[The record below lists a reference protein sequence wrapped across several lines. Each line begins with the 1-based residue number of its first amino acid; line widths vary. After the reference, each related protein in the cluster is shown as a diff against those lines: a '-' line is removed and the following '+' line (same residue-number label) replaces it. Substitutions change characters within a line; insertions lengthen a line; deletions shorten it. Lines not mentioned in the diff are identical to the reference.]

1 MEISVPSGLQA
12 SPGRNTERP
21 QMRKIMYVRDPVHG
35 SIRLSQ
41 LQEELLKTV
50 EVQRL
55 SFIHQLGTTFQ
66 CYPGA
71 HGMRLAHAVGVSHL
85 AGVIATHLSSQGLP
99 CMDSPDDL
107 TNLVQAA
114 GMLHDI
120 GHTPW
125 SHTLEPLYTQIHGVD
140 HMGLVA
146 DMVTGRTLMTVPG
159 AGRIPEI
166 LKSWRVDPEKVADLV
181 RNSYPGHPFVQQV
194 IFGEVDAD
202 MLDYLQRDFHFTGV
216 AYGHIEADR
225 IISTMTVR
233 DHRLVFQIKG
243 LDAVRDFLLA
253 RFHMYSSV
261 YLHRKTRIVDQML
274 LAATRRSVLEL
285 NELTDFHFMS
295 DDQLLSYLADQSS
308 DPWVRE
314 MAWRVKFRQGLFTQV
329 FSIGALA
336 RSARHAGF
344 LAELLSHGGTPGET
358 ALALSRRIASESG
371 VDSRY
376 IIVDLPVEAV
386 KASEERFQKLDIRF
400 VDTREKIVSIEE
412 VDPAFSRY
420 LGEMKPNR
428 SLITVNCAPEYK
440 DRVSS
445 ACEKLFRDSVMPLFT
460 GEDQESSPSR

>member
-1 MEISVPSGLQA
+1 
-12 SPGRNTERP
+12 
-21 QMRKIMYVRDPVHG
+21 MRKTMYVRDPVHG

-85 AGVIATHLSSQGLP
+85 AGVIASHLSSQDLP
-99 CMDSPDDL
+99 CLESPDEF

-125 SHTLEPLYTQIHGVD
+125 SHTLEPLYSEIHGMD
-140 HMGLVA
+140 HMDLVA
-146 DMVTGRTLMTVPG
+146 DMVTGRTRMTVPG

-166 LKSWRVDPEKVADLV
+166 LNSWRVDPGMVADLV
-181 RNSYPGHPFVQQV
+181 RNRYPGKTFVQQV

-233 DHRLVFQIKG
+233 ENRLVFQIKG

-274 LAATRRSVLEL
+274 LAAARRSVLEL
-285 NELTDFHFMS
+285 GEMKDFHFMS
-295 DDQLLSYLADQSS
+295 DDQLLSCLADQSK

-314 MAWRVKFRQGLFTQV
+314 MAWRVKYRQGLFTQV

-344 LAELLSHGGTPGET
+344 LAELLSHGRTPSEMART
-358 ALALSRRIASESG
+358 LAQRIASESG

-386 KASEERFQKLDIRF
+386 KTSEERFQRIDIRF
-400 VDTREKIVSIEE
+400 VDTGEKVLSIEDA
-412 VDPAFSRY
+412 DPAFARY

-428 SLITVNCAPEYK
+428 SLVTVNCAPEY
-440 DRVSS
+440 RAVVAS

-460 GEDQESSPSR
+460 GEDQVSSPSR

>member
-1 MEISVPSGLQA
+1 
-12 SPGRNTERP
+12 
-21 QMRKIMYVRDPVHG
+21 MYVRDPVHG
-35 SIRLSQ
+35 SIKLSR

-85 AGVIATHLSSQGLP
+85 AGVIAGHLAGQNIPANPSDAGET
-99 CMDSPDDL
+99 MM
-107 TNLVQAA
+107 LVQAA

-125 SHTLEPLYTQIHGVD
+125 SHTLEPLYAEMYGAD
-140 HMGLVA
+140 HMDLVA
-146 DMVTGRTLMTVPG
+146 DLVTGRKVMSIDG
-159 AGRIPEI
+159 AGRIPDI
-166 LKSWRVDPEKVADLV
+166 LEKWGVDPCRVADLV
-181 RNSYPGHPFVQQV
+181 QNRFPGPAYIQQM

-233 DHRLVFQIKG
+233 DGRLVFQLKG

-285 NELTDFHFMS
+285 GEIPGFHFMT
-295 DDQLLSYLADQSS
+295 DDELLSRLQSES
-308 DPWVRE
+308 TDPWVRE

-336 RSARHAGF
+336 SSDRHAGF
-344 LAELLSHGGTPGET
+344 MAGILTGTPRGT
-358 ALALSRRIASESG
+358 ATTLASRIAAESG
-371 VDSRY
+371 VDQRY

-386 KASEERFQKLDIRF
+386 KTSEERFQRLDIRF
-400 VDTREKIVSIEE
+400 EGAGKGLESIES
-412 VDPAFSRY
+412 VDPAFARY
-420 LGEMKPNR
+420 LAEMKPNR
-428 SLITVNCAPEYK
+428 SLITVCCAPEYRE
-440 DRVSS
+440 RVASS
-445 ACEKLFRDSVMPLFT
+445 CEKLFRDSVMPLFT
-460 GEDQESSPSR
+460 GEDQEFSPSR

>member
-1 MEISVPSGLQA
+1 MG
-12 SPGRNTERP
+12 
-21 QMRKIMYVRDPVHG
+21 KIMYVRDPVHG
-35 SIRLSQ
+35 SIKLSK

-85 AGVIATHLSSQGLP
+85 AGVIARHIADQGLATP
-99 CMDSPDDL
+99 TPDAGEMMM
-107 TNLVQAA
+107 LVQAT

-125 SHTLEPLYTQIHGVD
+125 SHTLEPLYAEMYGVD

-146 DMVTGRTLMTVPG
+146 DLVTGRKVMNIQG
-159 AGRIPEI
+159 SGRIPEI
-166 LKSWRVDPEKVADLV
+166 LRTWGVDPCKVADLV
-181 RNSYPGHPFVQQV
+181 QNRFAGPAYIQQM

-233 DHRLVFQIKG
+233 DNRLVFQLKG

-285 NELTDFHFMS
+285 EEIPDFHFMT
-295 DDQLLSYLADQSS
+295 DDQLLSNLLTQSA

-336 RSARHAGF
+336 RSDRHAGF
-344 LAELLSHGGTPGET
+344 IAGILSETPRGTAT
-358 ALALSRRIASESG
+358 ALARRISSESG
-371 VDSRY
+371 VDQRY

-386 KASEERFQKLDIRF
+386 KISEERFQKLDIRF
-400 VDTREKIVSIEE
+400 VGTGAGLESIES

-420 LGEMKPNR
+420 LGEMKPNQ
-428 SLITVNCAPEYK
+428 SLITVCCAPEYRE
-440 DRVSS
+440 RVASS
-445 ACEKLFRDSVMPLFT
+445 CEKLFRDSVMPLFT
-460 GEDQESSPSR
+460 GEDQEFSPSR